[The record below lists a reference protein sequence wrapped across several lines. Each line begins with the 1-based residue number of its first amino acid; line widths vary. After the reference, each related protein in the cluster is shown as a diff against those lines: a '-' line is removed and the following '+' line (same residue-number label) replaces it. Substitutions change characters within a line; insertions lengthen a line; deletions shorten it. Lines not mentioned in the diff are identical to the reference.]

1 MGEIS
6 MTTVSSKSPRQM
18 IGSSC
23 VRTAGVGSTGMT
35 AAGLTAGVSKS
46 VALVASVASPRPA
59 SKSVASAFVAS
70 VASVASQFTVP
81 GALRPCPS
89 ISSGFVASSRSPR
102 DRCEQRSA
110 PLVPV
115 ASVLRGVSSVGC
127 VESSP
132 KSVLRQAF
140 QKSCEAARDSM
151 CRRLSRRFGGRSQS
165 KAPSGRVEFGSVAF
179 STVASASG
187 SVASR
192 SVH

>member
-6 MTTVSSKSPRQM
+6 TATVSSRSPRQM
-18 IGSSC
+18 ISQGC
-23 VRTAGVGSTGMT
+23 VRTAGVGSTGMS
-35 AAGLTAGVSKS
+35 AAGFTAGVSKS
-46 VALVASVASPRPA
+46 VASVASPRPA
-59 SKSVASAFVAS
+59 SSSVASAFVAS

-89 ISSGFVASSRSPR
+89 VSSGFVASSRSPR
-102 DRCEQRSA
+102 DGCEQRSA

-140 QKSCEAARDSM
+140 QKSCEAAKDSM